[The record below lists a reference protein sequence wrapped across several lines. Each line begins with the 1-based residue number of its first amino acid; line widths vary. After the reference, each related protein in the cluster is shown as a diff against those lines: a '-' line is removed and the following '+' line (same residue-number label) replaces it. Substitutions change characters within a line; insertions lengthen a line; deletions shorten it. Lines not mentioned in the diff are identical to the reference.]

1 MKKRHWSFISR
12 ESGLNN
18 MFCRYCGAHIADDSV
33 FCAKC
38 GKRLGPHENPRVEHI
53 VRKFRLKTPYP
64 YAAFLITLFVIW
76 AAWPKGSRADYSH
89 LKWSFE
95 LDRKADVPQDHL
107 YQQALSLVL
116 ENTGSVAVSD
126 IPVELLATI
135 QPAKKA
141 NVEADFV
148 GRRLLILQQGHTLPL
163 TVIIGGSVAA
173 GAKKRILLNGNIQAE
188 PPFKVTYELRDEDG
202 RNILASYVVE
212 QE

>member
-1 MKKRHWSFISR
+1 
-12 ESGLNN
+12 
-18 MFCRYCGAHIADDSV
+18 MFCRFCGAHIADDSV

-38 GKRLGPHENPRVEHI
+38 GKRLGKQENPRVEEF

-64 YAAFLITLFVIW
+64 YSALLIALFAVW
-76 AAWPKGSRADYSH
+76 AAWPKGTHADYSH

-95 LDRKADVPQDHL
+95 LDRKADVPDDHL
-107 YQQALSLVL
+107 YQQALSLVV
-116 ENTGSVAVSD
+116 ENTGSVVVSD

-135 QPAKKA
+135 TPAKKA

-163 TVIIGGSVAA
+163 TVIIGGSIAPA
-173 GAKKRILLNGNIQAE
+173 AKKRILLNGNIQAE
-188 PPFKVTYELRDEDG
+188 PPFKVTYEVRDEEG
-202 RNILASYVVE
+202 RTVLASYVVE